1 MGNNASNVVVGKPLA
16 TGGILVAPLGTPLP
30 VDDTEPLDAAFQP
43 VGYVADAGLEKD
55 EKREA
60 DTIKAWGG
68 DTIAAIQKSY
78 GVEWKFGLA
87 EYLSVV
93 AQRALYGD
101 ANVIATPATASV
113 GAKLHVIGT
122 STPAPHKSWVFEMFH
137 DVQRI
142 RIVVPDAQITDIG
155 DVSFKDAEIAQNP
168 VTLTSFPGPDGAYFH
183 EYADDGKP
191 VV

>member
-68 DTIAAIQKSY
+68 DTIAAIQKSF
-78 GVEWKFGLA
+78 GVDWAFSFA
-87 EYLSVV
+87 EFLSVV
-93 AQRALYGD
+93 AQRAMYGD
-101 ANVIATPATASV
+101 ANVIATPATATV

-137 DVQRI
+137 DTQRI
-142 RIVVPDAQITDIG
+142 RIVVPDAQITAVDK
-155 DVSFKDAEIAQNP
+155 VSFKDADIAANP
-168 VTLTSFPGPDGAYFH
+168 ITLTSFPDTNGAYFH

-191 VV
+191 LA